1 MKKKFAIFTAV
12 LLFCGLCDGATRIKD
27 IVNIYGV
34 RGNTLEG
41 VGLVVG
47 LNGTGDASEQA
58 GQLLASWLRRNGDVT
73 FEPYDLNTSSIAIVT
88 VTAELGPW
96 NRLGSRI
103 DVNVS
108 TIGEAISLQGGEL
121 LATELKGHD
130 GQVYAVA
137 RATSISTSSWT
148 ISGNTGS
155 SATKNHPTGGFIA
168 SGAYVEREELSD
180 FWEFVGVHRK
190 ITLLLRNSDFT
201 TARRIG
207 DEINELYAG
216 STIVKDASTIEVR
229 IPDDIADGRE
239 VDFLVEIT
247 APEVEVDM
255 AAKVII
261 NERTGT
267 IIVGGNVAISET
279 AVAQGSLVVKVNEQQ
294 AVSQPGMTFGDSSL
308 ATTETIDVT
317 SLLIDEEAGSLIPV
331 YPVVTVTE
339 LARALN
345 AIGATPKDLIAI
357 FNALKVAGA
366 LQAEIEMM

>member
-1 MKKKFAIFTAV
+1 MRKKFAILITV
-12 LLFCGLCDGATRIKD
+12 ILLCGLCEGGTRIKD
-27 IVNIYGV
+27 IVSIYGV
-34 RGNTLEG
+34 RSNTLEG

-47 LNGTGDASEQA
+47 LNGTGDSSEQA

-73 FEPYDLNTSSIAIVT
+73 FDVDDWKSASIAVVT

-96 NRLGSRI
+96 HRVGSRI
-103 DVNVS
+103 DISVS
-108 TIGEAISLQGGEL
+108 TIGDATSLQGGQL

-130 GQVYAVA
+130 GEIYAVA
-137 RATSISTSSWT
+137 RAASISTSSWT
-148 ISGNTGS
+148 VTGNTGS
-155 SATKNHPTGGFIA
+155 SASKNHPTGGFI
-168 SGAYVEREELSD
+168 SDGAHVEREELSD
-180 FWEFVGVHRK
+180 FVEIIGGSRY

-201 TARRIG
+201 TAGRIG
-207 DEINELYAG
+207 DEIEKLYG
-216 STIVKDASTIEVR
+216 HSTVVKDASTIMVR
-229 IPDDIADGRE
+229 VPEDIQPGRE

-255 AAKVII
+255 AARVVI

-294 AVSQPGMTFGDSSL
+294 GVSQPGMTFGDNSL
-308 ATTETIDVT
+308 ATTETFDIT
-317 SLLIDEEAGSLIPV
+317 SLDIEEEPGFLIPV